1 MLVSVARKGPHAYTA
16 LFASAL
22 ARVKSRF
29 RHPNAKVVVWV
40 QDLYSLGITET
51 GQASGALAR
60 MMKSIEERV
69 LRRASGV
76 VVIHDRF
83 RRYVVNQLSVKAA
96 RVTVVRNWSHVQSQL
111 IVDRESARVRLDWR
125 PSETIVLHAGNMGSK
140 QALENVV
147 DSARLAATNGAPVRF
162 VLLGDGNQRVA
173 IQELAV
179 GLRTVEFIDPLPG
192 DEFTDVLQCADILLV
207 NERVGV
213 AEMSVPSKLT
223 TYYSTGLPVLAAT
236 DEGSITAEEISASGG
251 GIRVD
256 AGDPEALLAAVLTL
270 RDDPVLGKELGSAG
284 RRFRDRTLSE
294 EAAIDNYDAWLGQL
308 ASA

>member
-1 MLVSVARKGPHAYTA
+1 M
-16 LFASAL
+16 
-22 ARVKSRF
+22 
-29 RHPNAKVVVWV
+29 
-40 QDLYSLGITET
+40 
-51 GQASGALAR
+51 
-60 MMKSIEERV
+60 
-69 LRRASGV
+69 